1 MKKTTLSL
9 LVASLSFGS
18 LVSAADITPTDAE
31 LTGQRVYHHME
42 NMVAFMEQNG
52 VNTFEF
58 PGLADHTWDV
68 ITPALDH
75 IYGKAMLDV
84 TAGPVELTV
93 PPRESER
100 YASLHLV
107 DAEHFSVYHEVTP
120 EVGGTY
126 LIVREGADYTI
137 PQGDYIDT
145 ITVKDDLI
153 FSFIRVQTF
162 EYRDSGVAD
171 AWRKQ
176 IEVNNLASKSE
187 IALPDRNN
195 IHAVIK
201 FADEISDGWA
211 QTHTNMQ
218 TIISDDSFDKQ
229 RLNEV
234 RNYVHELG
242 TSGLVVNNLS
252 GFEHPGHADDLADER
267 RRSLLTHLGHLGF
280 PAEHAYYELIPMT
293 PEGKQLNGSED
304 FVLTMPHDQA
314 VGKFW
319 SVTRYSD
326 ETRLPLDPA
335 TIGGSDRQVWAGGN
349 TTPDDEGNVTIT
361 FSSDNPENGTYW
373 MPVVDGE
380 DYYFVVRYYLPQAGL
395 AGNTAQSII
404 YKGTELESL
413 MVPKATFNYGN

>member
-18 LVSAADITPTDAE
+18 LVFAADTTPTDAE

-93 PPRESER
+93 PPRESKR

-176 IEVNNLASKSE
+176 IEVNNLGPKSE
-187 IALPDRNN
+187 IALPDRNS

-211 QTHTNMQ
+211 QTHANMQ
-218 TIISDDSFDKQ
+218 IIIADDSFDKQ

-349 TTPDDEGNVTIT
+349 TTPDAEGNVTIT
-361 FSSDNPENGTYW
+361 FSSDNPDNGTYW

-380 DYYFVVRYYLPQAGL
+380 DYYFVVRYYLPQEDL